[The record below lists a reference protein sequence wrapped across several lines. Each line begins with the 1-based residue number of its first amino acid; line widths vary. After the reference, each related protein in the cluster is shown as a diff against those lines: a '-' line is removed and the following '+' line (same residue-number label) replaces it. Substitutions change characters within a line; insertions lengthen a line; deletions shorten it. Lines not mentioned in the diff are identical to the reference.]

1 MLINQFS
8 FWLDSMKLILL
19 SASFVVAIFISDT
32 SQGLELITN
41 GGFETGDFSGWTI
54 VNQVGGVG
62 SFYIGSQI
70 YTPTYEF
77 RTVGPSTGAFYAVAQ
92 QESTSTNI
100 LEQSFSVPG
109 PARSVIL
116 KYDQWVTNY
125 ASRGPVVNP
134 AGLDFLAYPN
144 QHARVDIMTL
154 EAGPFDTEAGTI
166 SNLYIGAD
174 PREIYPTLYTS
185 YEFDIT
191 GIVGTG
197 GEYKIRFA
205 NVNNLNTLLVGVDSV
220 SIDFIPIPE
229 PISITLLTLSAI
241 SALIVLNKF

>member
-1 MLINQFS
+1 
-8 FWLDSMKLILL
+8 MKLVLL
-19 SASFVVAIFISDT
+19 SASFAIAMFISDS
-32 SQGLELITN
+32 SQGVELITN

-54 VNQVGGVG
+54 VNQEGGVG

-70 YTPTYEF
+70 FTPIYEF

-92 QESTSTNI
+92 QESTSTHI

-116 KYDQWVTNY
+116 EYDQWVTDY
-125 ASRGPVVNP
+125 ASRGPLVNP

-144 QHARVDIMTL
+144 QHVRVDIMTA
-154 EAGPFDTEAGTI
+154 EAGPFDTEAGVI

-174 PREIYPTLYTS
+174 PLEIEPTPYTS

-191 GIVGTG
+191 GMVWTG
-197 GEYKIRFA
+197 GEFKIRFA
-205 NVNNLNTLLVGVDSV
+205 SVNNLNTLLVGVDSV
-220 SIDFIPIPE
+220 SVDFIPIPE
-229 PISITLLTLSAI
+229 PTSVTLLALSAC
-241 SALIVLNKF
+241 SALIVLSKV

>member
-1 MLINQFS
+1 
-8 FWLDSMKLILL
+8 MKLILL
-19 SASFVVAIFISDT
+19 SASFVVAISISDT

-116 KYDQWVTNY
+116 KYDQWVTDY
-125 ASRGPVVNP
+125 ASRGPVTSSQ
-134 AGLDFLAYPN
+134 FLSRLRLPCSHYL
-144 QHARVDIMTL
+144 R
-154 EAGPFDTEAGTI
+154 
-166 SNLYIGAD
+166 
-174 PREIYPTLYTS
+174 
-185 YEFDIT
+185 
-191 GIVGTG
+191 
-197 GEYKIRFA
+197 
-205 NVNNLNTLLVGVDSV
+205 SV
-220 SIDFIPIPE
+220 R
-229 PISITLLTLSAI
+229 
-241 SALIVLNKF
+241 